1 MEVDVRALTQE
12 EAFPFSLQAILDA
25 LSDELIVVDL
35 ERRILL
41 ANRAAM
47 ERRGEGERLI
57 GRSCHE
63 AYRLEE
69 PCDSPECECPIP
81 LVLQT
86 GGTVRVTHKVASPR
100 GTRYLDV
107 IASPL
112 RGPDGRITHVVELL
126 RDATEQRRAEEAL
139 VQRNEQLSTLN
150 SLAATVNGS
159 LDLDEVL
166 TRALDEI
173 VKLGKMDVA
182 AIFLLQ
188 ERLGDLQLRAVRGL
202 SEETARLVARLG
214 LLDGDCGGVI
224 NLGKMVV
231 VPDVSRYGR
240 GRSPVLRKERL
251 RSLVHVPLNARGN
264 ILGSMC
270 VGNRAEEGF
279 SQEDL
284 AFLSAVGD
292 QIALAVENA
301 RLYAE
306 LQRKERVRGEL
317 LQKVITAQEEERKRV
332 ARELHDETSQALTA
346 LLYEV
351 EEALEQGCDGPT
363 REVLERMQRLA
374 RQTLEGIHK
383 LIYDLRPS
391 LLDHL
396 GLPAALRWLA
406 ETRLEANGIRV
417 QLEEDPALGRL
428 PQEVE
433 IALFRVVQEAISN
446 ILRHSGARNVAISL
460 QKRDA
465 CLDLKVADD
474 GVGFDMEEVIHG
486 PDTSRGLGLL
496 GMAERVQLLGG
507 QFYISSTPGEGTYIQ
522 AQIPLGSA
530 GAGSEGHGRDPGAPG
545 G

>member
-1 MEVDVRALTQE
+1 MQTVETEMRALTQG
-12 EAFPFSLQAILDA
+12 EAFPFTLQAILDG

-41 ANRAAM
+41 ANRAAL
-47 ERRGEGERLI
+47 ERRGQGGSLI
-57 GRSCHE
+57 GKPCRE
-63 AYRLEE
+63 VYRLED

-86 GGTVRVTHKVASPR
+86 GDTVRVTHRVAAAR

-112 RGPDGRITHVVELL
+112 RGPDGRITHIVELL
-126 RDATEQRRAEEAL
+126 RDVTEQRWAEEAL
-139 VQRNEQLSTLN
+139 VQRNEQLSILN
-150 SLAATVNGS
+150 ALAATVSGS

-182 AIFLLQ
+182 AIFLFQ

-224 NLGKMVV
+224 NTGKMVV
-231 VPDVSRYGR
+231 VPDLNRYGR
-240 GRSPVLRKERL
+240 SRSPALRQERL
-251 RSLVHVPLNARGN
+251 RSLVHVPLNARGR

-279 SQEDL
+279 SREDL

-306 LQRKERVRGEL
+306 LQRKEKVRGEL

-351 EEALEQGCDGPT
+351 EEALEQGCDALT
-363 REVLERMQRLA
+363 REVLERMRRLA
-374 RQTLEGIHK
+374 LQTLEGVHK

-396 GLPAALRWLA
+396 GLSAAVRWLA
-406 ETRLEANGIRV
+406 ESRLEANGIRV
-417 QLEEDPALGRL
+417 QVEEDPDLGRL
-428 PQEVE
+428 PQEME
-433 IALFRVVQEAISN
+433 IALFRVAQEAMTN

-460 QKRDA
+460 QKRDDR
-465 CLDLKVADD
+465 LDLRVEDD
-474 GVGFDMEEVIHG
+474 GVGFDMEEIVHG

-496 GMAERVQLLGG
+496 GMAERVHLLGG
-507 QFYISSTPGEGTYIQ
+507 EFYMTSTPGEGTRIQ
-522 AQIPLGSA
+522 VQIPLRPVGM
-530 GAGSEGHGRDPGAPG
+530 EGEEHG
-545 G
+545 